1 MSKRMRCLRRRGDDG
16 AAAVETALVMP
27 VLLLVLFA
35 ILEYGLYF
43 NDALGASQG
52 TRASV
57 RQGVVGNFSGAGA
70 SNMAKLQSMTKSSIG
85 ALTGPTYVRVVPPA
99 NWAQGEPLTVCAMV
113 ESNALS
119 FLPLPN
125 DGWIKQR
132 IQMPIE
138 QTSAASMGGTVS
150 DTVPGQNWNWCS

>member
-1 MSKRMRCLRRRGDDG
+1 MSKRIRCLRRRGDDG
-16 AAAVETALVMP
+16 AAAVETALVLP

-52 TRASV
+52 TRAAV
-57 RQGVVGNFSGAGA
+57 RQGVVGNFSGTGA
-70 SNMAKLQSMTKSSIG
+70 TNTAKLQSMTRSSIG
-85 ALTGPTYVRVVPPA
+85 SLTGPTYVRVVPPTSW
-99 NWAQGEPLTVCAMV
+99 NQGEPLTVCAMV
-113 ESNALS
+113 EANAFN

-125 DGWIKQR
+125 GGWIKQR

-138 QTSAASMGGTVS
+138 QTSSTSMGGTVS
-150 DTVPGQNWNWCS
+150 DTVPGQNWNWCT